1 MTNLRTSATPSLQL
15 STYQLQRRLLFF
27 FLLPLAFVCGLG
39 TGCVHRIPVDEYTM
53 ARAAYEAAKDSDAA
67 RFAPSLWFNAEQAY
81 REAQKDFRDR
91 RYDEAKT
98 RFIQAQDLAEQAE
111 NSARL
116 SRNQSGEVIP

>member
-1 MTNLRTSATPSLQL
+1 MTNDMTL
-15 STYQLQRRLLFF
+15 STPRKQRRFLLYFI
-27 FLLPLAFVCGLG
+27 LPLAFVCGFG
-39 TGCVHRIPVDEYTM
+39 TGCVTHIPVDEYTM

-91 RYDEAKT
+91 HYEQAAI
-98 RFIQAQDLAEQAE
+98 RFVQAQDLSEQAE